1 MTPARCPL
9 LRHSS
14 PSTFLCAPPLHR
26 GAGAVAARSSKPAT
40 TLGTAAMGPGHA
52 SRSSTPC
59 ALGLSKTRL
68 VQAHEAAWCSA
79 APGASIAAGGGH
91 GLHSLQRP
99 QWKRDTF
106 PISPEAH
113 EISVTELMKL
123 HFIQIHRARR
133 LS

>member
-1 MTPARCPL
+1 MGNVGLRRARKDRRGSACLETRSRLTLPNSGIGFGPM
-9 LRHSS
+9 SS
-14 PSTFLCAPPLHR
+14 
-26 GAGAVAARSSKPAT
+26 
-40 TLGTAAMGPGHA
+40 
-52 SRSSTPC
+52 
-59 ALGLSKTRL
+59 
-68 VQAHEAAWCSA
+68 HEAAWYSA

-123 HFIQIHRARR
+123 HFIQIHLARR